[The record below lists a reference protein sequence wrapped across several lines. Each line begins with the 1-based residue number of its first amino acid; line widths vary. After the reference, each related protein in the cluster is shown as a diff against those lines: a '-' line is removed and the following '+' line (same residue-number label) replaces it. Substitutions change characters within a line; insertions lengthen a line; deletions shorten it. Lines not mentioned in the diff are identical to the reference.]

1 MEPVQYTLTRKLGT
15 VRERERERE
24 RERRAI
30 NNYHFGQVANQTLFE
45 ITTGII
51 GKTASKYAKSC

>member
-24 RERRAI
+24 RRAI
-30 NNYHFGQVANQTLFE
+30 NNYHFGQVASQTLFE